1 MWKYRGVSYFLV
13 LYGLIGI
20 TLFVL
25 IEMTSLYELVFCL
38 LVYCVIPL
46 YCAFG
51 IWQKK
56 QHAIALAL
64 IPFILQSI
72 RYVGSEAMIPSF
84 SPITISFPLTSFEQG
99 TGYLIDYLA
108 ITMLCVLIYLFGE
121 NKSKP
126 SS

>member
-1 MWKYRGVSYFLV
+1 MWKYKGVSYFLG
-13 LYGLIGI
+13 LYGLIGL
-20 TLFVL
+20 TLFIL
-25 IEMTSLYELVFCL
+25 IEMTSLYKLVFCL

-64 IPFILQSI
+64 IPFMLQSI
-72 RYVGSEAMIPSF
+72 RYVGPDATIPSI

-108 ITMLCVLIYLFGE
+108 IAMLSVLIYLLLD
-121 NKSKP
+121 NKVKP
-126 SS
+126 SI